1 MLAIVKSVLLRLTCL
16 HYLNSSSKWE
26 HAMVFSGLCKDFHI
40 IKMARF
46 AYLSLLVYYWLID
59 RGGILWMKLLV
70 SL

>member
-1 MLAIVKSVLLRLTCL
+1 
-16 HYLNSSSKWE
+16 
-26 HAMVFSGLCKDFHI
+26 MVFSGLCKDFHI